1 MIRKRLY
8 KLYVSTYVVLGS
20 LTLLASYIIN
30 SSEINESLTQIEGMW
45 SITIFILFRISFT
58 LGMTLYSF
66 RKCFKQENLHHMDIH
81 FLFGLFFLGLTFGKF
96 LDLLYKL
103 TYFTADKDALLLLL
117 KFRYIL
123 IIVTV
128 APLILIGI
136 DEFLL
141 SKSLHNKKLAI
152 NEYKNRVGLILIALV
167 IIFESLIVSLAL
179 NLTILR
185 MILIFIHIPS
195 LILIVYIF
203 YNAHKKKNIL
213 QIKPL
218 IVATAFFIDLILYA
232 ISIMINPLRRRQ
244 IGFSATFTIF
254 AELVDLCII
263 IIIFWGYYAES
274 NIKSN

>member
-1 MIRKRLY
+1 ML
-8 KLYVSTYVVLGS
+8 LGS
-20 LTLLASYIIN
+20 LTVLASYILH
-30 SSEINESLTQIEGMW
+30 SSEINESLTHIEGMW

-58 LGMTLYSF
+58 LGMALYSF
-66 RKCFKQENLHHMDIH
+66 RKCFKQEDLHHLDIH
-81 FLFGLFFLGLTFGKF
+81 FLFGLFFLGLTFGKS

-103 TYFTADKDALLLLL
+103 TYFTADQNALLLLL

-136 DEFLL
+136 DEYLL
-141 SKSLHNKKLAI
+141 SKSLHYKKLAVDDYR
-152 NEYKNRVGLILIALV
+152 NVVGLILITSV
-167 IIFESLIVSLAL
+167 IIFESLIVCLSLS
-179 NLTILR
+179 LTILQ

-195 LILIVYIF
+195 LIVIVYIF

-274 NIKSN
+274 YNKSD